1 MKTSVIGASIVFL
14 LFSTDA
20 ASQSAALKSEAYE
33 ITKSYKASDEASD
46 GSSGSSNGRDTLL
59 ERVIARRDGG
69 IELEYDLPDDA
80 TPQDRARNWQFP
92 ARVFEPLA
100 GPKQLLNADALQRRL
115 EHWLKA
121 AKWDRTACGRW
132 IFTWNAF
139 RIECDPQSVIGLL
152 AEYDLTSQ
160 NLRPGTL
167 YLDVRATEPQPLA
180 RKEDSSAGVT
190 FIVVAKIDPGK
201 VRLERAEADVAVG
214 EMTQEPLSREA
225 ALRERMKEQVSGSV
239 VVTWDVD
246 DAGAP
251 RKRTKTI
258 AVEIKRPDGTVEKRM
273 RTEIVERRRV
283 PAEMHRNGS

>member
-1 MKTSVIGASIVFL
+1 
-14 LFSTDA
+14 
-20 ASQSAALKSEAYE
+20 
-33 ITKSYKASDEASD
+33 
-46 GSSGSSNGRDTLL
+46 
-59 ERVIARRDGG
+59 
-69 IELEYDLPDDA
+69 
-80 TPQDRARNWQFP
+80 
-92 ARVFEPLA
+92 
-100 GPKQLLNADALQRRL
+100 
-115 EHWLKA
+115 
-121 AKWDRTACGRW
+121 
-132 IFTWNAF
+132 
-139 RIECDPQSVIGLL
+139 
-152 AEYDLTSQ
+152 
-160 NLRPGTL
+160 L